1 MVCVLQGAMILT
13 YVCRDSELNLNYHLK
28 EFLGTRMRGPLN
40 ISEHFQNCRKNILR
54 KKGLKMVKFINKQ
67 NPSTTGQWR

>member
-1 MVCVLQGAMILT
+1 MQIRHELSFEEVI
-13 YVCRDSELNLNYHLK
+13 RDED
-28 EFLGTRMRGPLN
+28 ERAVQ
-40 ISEHFQNCRKNILR
+40 HFRTFPKLSQNILR